1 MLKIIDCKD
10 EKWNEYFKMLSIEL
24 QDIYY
29 EREYYNLSELVDKK
43 LGKLFFYKENDYI
56 AFYPFLLN
64 KIEGYKLDR
73 DYYDIETAYGYGGPI
88 INTSNKEF
96 RKAFE
101 EKFLDYCKEN
111 NIIAEF
117 IRYHPILKN
126 EKIFEKEIKVEKN
139 RKTLMVDLSKTL
151 EEIWMKQIY
160 IKNRT
165 TIRRVIKEG
174 VKVIYKKNLDNF
186 QEIYKETMTKVNAD
200 KYYYFSKDYFN
211 YLKELDYIVIAIEL
225 RGTIISEGIFFKGK
239 STLHYHLSGSRKDYL
254 KYHPNNLML
263 WEAIKFGKENG
274 FTNLHLGG
282 GLTNN
287 LEDSLYKFK
296 SAFTKENLDYYIG
309 KRVHNEEVYNYLLEA
324 YEKKYNKKSKLFLQY
339 NFKE

>member
-10 EKWNEYFKMLSIEL
+10 EKWNEYFQLLPIEF

-29 EREYYNLSELVDKK
+29 EREYYNLSERVDKK

-64 KIEGYKLDR
+64 KIQGYKLEE
-73 DYYDIETAYGYGGPI
+73 DYYDIETAYGYGGPL
-88 INTSNKEF
+88 INTLNEKF
-96 RKAFE
+96 RKSFE
-101 EKFLDYCKEN
+101 EKFLAYCKDN

-126 EKIFEKEIKVEKN
+126 QEIFQSKIKLEEN
-139 RKTLMVDLSKTL
+139 RKTLVVDLNNSL
-151 EEIWMKQIY
+151 EEIWMKEIY

-165 TIRRVIKEG
+165 TIRRGVKEG
-174 VKVIYKKNLDNF
+174 AKVIYKKDLNNF
-186 QEIYKETMTKVNAD
+186 EEIYKETMKKVNAEE
-200 KYYYFSKDYFN
+200 YYYFSKDYFN
-211 YLKELDYIVIAIEL
+211 YLKNLDYIVIAIEL
-225 RGTIISEGIFFKGK
+225 RGRIIAEGVFLKGK
-239 STLHYHLSGSRKDYL
+239 NYLHYHLSGSKKEYL

-274 FTNLHLGG
+274 FTKLHLGG
-282 GLTNN
+282 GLTNS

-296 SAFTKENLDYYIG
+296 SSFTKENLNYYIG
-309 KRVHNEEVYNYLLEA
+309 KRVHNEKIYNYLLEQ
-324 YEKKYNKKSKLFLQY
+324 YEKEYNEKSKLFLQY